1 MYTHEMCFVVINNN
15 VFLIGCKLYLITQIS
30 WLLCMEIGKRVV
42 GLGGMVLIG
51 LMEIKQ
57 VMIILM

>member
-1 MYTHEMCFVVINNN
+1 MCFVIINNN
-15 VFLIGCKLYLITQIS
+15 VFLIGCKLNLITQMS

-42 GLGGMVLIG
+42 GLGGMVWVG
-51 LMEIKQ
+51 LMGIKQ